1 MIAPPSTIRAGD
13 TVRWRA
19 DETVDNLGN
28 AVTSADWALTYYLRA
43 NTAGEGAT
51 ITATAAATGWEAVI
65 PAVTS
70 AGFDAGQWFWQAIAT
85 SGSDKLTLGA
95 GQITV
100 LAALDYSGTPGA
112 FDGRTQAEQDLAA
125 VQAAIRAL
133 ISGGAVKQYSIGNRS
148 LTKYDL
154 KDLVML
160 ESQLKA
166 QVKREQ
172 VAQLAA
178 NGLGNPHNLFVRF

>member
-19 DETVDNLGN
+19 AETVDNLGN

-70 AGFDAGQWFWQAIAT
+70 ASFDAGQWFWQAIAS

-95 GQITV
+95 WQVTV

-112 FDGRTQAEQDLAA
+112 FDGRTQAEQDLVA

-172 VAQLAA
+172 AAQLAA

>member
-19 DETVDNLGN
+19 DETVDNFGN
-28 AVTSADWALTYYLRA
+28 AVTSANWSLQYFFRS

-65 PAVTS
+65 PAATS
-70 AGFDAGQWFWQAIAT
+70 SGFDAGQWFWQAIAT
-85 SGSDKLTLGA
+85 SGDDRLTLGA

-100 LAALDYSGTPGA
+100 LAALDYIGAPDA

-133 ISGGAVKQYSIGNRS
+133 INGGGVKEYTIGSRSIK
-148 LTKYDL
+148 KYEL
-154 KDLVML
+154 KDLVMI

-172 VAQLAA
+172 AAQLMA
-178 NGLGNPHNLFVRF
+178 NGLGSPHNLFVRF